1 MTSEHPELDILAYL
15 TGELEADEAAEVRE
29 HLAGCGA
36 CAAEAAELRS
46 ISERLSARLK
56 EIPPALAAPPLVSA
70 RIERAL
76 QAERRPRKRRSFWPG
91 LGAVAAAAAVVLVS
105 FGLRPDLAESVAE
118 VPVVALVAA
127 PFLQPDYEVQL
138 GLTPPSAAASVGAT
152 QRTEPNVAVTANG
165 IRVVVTRMEQK
176 PNQTTLW
183 YRAEGA
189 TLVKGLRNLADFAP
203 VIYLNRAVPTA
214 APPAT
219 ATLYRFTADQRG
231 DHVLFQVT
239 FEAVSDA
246 GRLEL
251 KALPLEG
258 LTAQQE
264 PWVIPIQ

>member
-1 MTSEHPELDILAYL
+1 MTSEHPELDLLGYL
-15 TGELEADEAAEVRE
+15 TGELDAAGAAAVRD
-29 HLAGCGA
+29 HLAGCPD

-46 ISERLSARLK
+46 ISQHLSTRLK
-56 EIPPALAAPPLVSA
+56 EIPPALAVPPLVSA

-76 QAERRPRKRRSFWPG
+76 QAERRQSKRRPFWPG
-91 LGAVAAAAAVVLVS
+91 LSVAAAAAAVVLVS
-105 FGLRPDLAESVAE
+105 LGLRPDLAESVAE
-118 VPVVALVAA
+118 VPVVGVVAA

-138 GLTPPSAAASVGAT
+138 ATMPPSTAASVGVV
-152 QRTEPNVAVTANG
+152 QRTAPNVAATANG
-165 IRVVVTRMEQK
+165 VRVVVTRMEQK

-203 VIYLNRAVPTA
+203 VIYLNRPVPTV

-231 DHVLFQVT
+231 NDVLFQVT
-239 FEAVSDA
+239 FEAVPDA

-258 LTAQQE
+258 LLAQQE
-264 PWVIPIQ
+264 PWVIPLQ